1 MKRLT
6 ITIAMLVAGAVAA
19 PAAHA
24 SSQQLLVMQDD
35 AQVRSAPGTT
45 LDEFA
50 DLGADVVKL
59 NLYWDEVAPKGRH
72 KPSGFNGADPASYAW
87 GSYDTA
93 VAAILAH
100 GMQPYLSLGGH
111 APAWATHGRGRPR
124 HHAPEREGVPPV
136 RPGRRAALPR
146 RPHLVDL
153 E

>member
-35 AQVRSAPGTT
+35 AQVRSAPDTT

-72 KPSGFNGADPASYAW
+72 
-87 GSYDTA
+87 
-93 VAAILAH
+93 
-100 GMQPYLSLGGH
+100 
-111 APAWATHGRGRPR
+111 
-124 HHAPEREGVPPV
+124 
-136 RPGRRAALPR
+136 
-146 RPHLVDL
+146 
-153 E
+153 